1 MEYTSGSMGIP
12 DFTNRREVY
21 ASYRFGSEQPN
32 SLPSFSTTQA
42 ASAQFIYEPYKQTP
56 GTLRY
61 QNPSTI
67 MHSYGIAD
75 SVKHGALGLKRE
87 KGTNFLDEMTAKD
100 EYRTISLKSMGFDAG
115 GVAASTAAFSGASL
129 FTGFLG
135 GTAATVGV
143 GMAVSAAKDEY
154 FENFRMTQRVNAVTS
169 NIRGDDG
176 SYGLEGK
183 ENERIAKFIKK
194 EGAKDMLLSSG
205 DIEGILT
212 SAQDSGMM
220 NGISSAKG
228 VEGKAREMTSLIK
241 SLMDAMGSSDVKGLV
256 SAMGEFSRMGVSSAP
271 MQKQMVHANKIAS
284 EYAGISEGA
293 MREHTVAS
301 VANAKATGQDTRLA
315 ILDSHAEAANMGML
329 QQQGGMSS
337 SMLDKRT
344 FLAASS
350 TLKQN
355 VSDYNEGASGGV
367 SNDTKIVYAS
377 EMARENGTT
386 AAEEYKKL
394 LKKTNAEQGELVGTK
409 GFTNEKISTARF
421 HKDIGR
427 AMAAQVE
434 GISDVS
440 TESLEFANMIET
452 SRARLGDTS
461 TKETVAREVN
471 IMTGGRYSSPESQQ
485 IFMAK
490 YDMYMEGK
498 NASGGSKMAG
508 VNYLDRGNRSAVAF
522 AKTEDTINAHKRAEE
537 SSGVLNKIGVGLE
550 RIKEF
555 VSSEMVGGFT
565 SAADIQTRRKNLI
578 KSLTSDTSSG
588 GLSSSMNYTLGMVSE
603 REDLSFTDKIASLN
617 RLGGLEGSQGK
628 NRKLTKDNY
637 SKDEPTIFDTVT
649 DTVFSAFETMIPGVS
664 ALRGITSTVP
674 SKEDRKKVHG
684 LTLEL
689 MPLDDVADIIGT
701 ETGQA
706 GLEANLDRKFES
718 KYEFATAAAQYAWN
732 RSSGVMAGFNAA
744 GFGISAAISYGDRGA
759 EQKVKDDFDVHA
771 EAYSM
776 NASEFSTRGTR
787 TVGEE
792 AKAVIFGKFL
802 NNEQDIQY
810 TDVEASGIVSD
821 IMDKG
826 RVTESRAADRSSRG
840 IGRLESKRLTEMY
853 EEIRKTTSS
862 DAEAKTAM
870 SNVLTADRNSLV
882 SYGDGTYSELS
893 NQVQIH
899 GALAGKDEGKVKAL
913 GMALQLG
920 SDKQANVI
928 FESLNIKEEDR
939 ETIRDTAKERKKG
952 KFGEGVASQ
961 IMKDFNADAAIGLL
975 EKAEMNNVGVFFN
988 SSHLEDEDVKGMSS
1002 LELLGAESSG
1012 YFSEEDIVTI
1022 NKELVSQNAAG
1033 NRADQLLLVEAGKNL
1048 TSDQRKTS
1056 ASTNQAFTQGNLT
1069 ATQIEGVMKV
1079 VKEDDSTT
1087 EKASAISQYLKE
1099 NTNVTGDSA
1108 SKIINAAIEQS
1119 AAFDGD
1125 SKDAIAGV
1133 AYSQGE
1139 ARKASK
1145 RMTGRLKK
1153 AMGVTDEE
1161 YEKISEIEKSSKT
1174 RAEKDAAIG
1183 DVYSASGKT
1192 EKISMSEAEDKLTS
1206 MDVFKGTG
1214 TESQIGGGLEMT
1226 FEDYLGASGGD
1237 DSIMIAKTTEN
1248 TGQMVGRL
1256 DKLVIA
1262 MDKVA
1267 IETAKFN
1274 NS

>member
-1 MEYTSGSMGIP
+1 MEYTSGSMGTP

-21 ASYRFGSEQPN
+21 ASYRFGSNQPN
-32 SLPSFSTTQA
+32 NLPSFSTTQA

-100 EYRTISLKSMGFDAG
+100 EYRTISARSMGFDAG
-115 GVAASTAAFSGASL
+115 GVAASTAAFSGASM
-129 FTGFLG
+129 FSGFLG
-135 GTAATVGV
+135 GTAASIGV
-143 GMAVSAAKDEY
+143 GMVASAAKDEY
-154 FENFRMTQRVNAVTS
+154 FENFRATQRVNAITS

-176 SYGLEGK
+176 SYGLEGN
-183 ENERIAKFIKK
+183 ENEKIAKFIKK

-205 DIEGILT
+205 DIEDILT

-220 NGISSAKG
+220 NGVSSAQG

-271 MQKQMVHANKIAS
+271 MQKQMVHANKVAS
-284 EYAGISEGA
+284 EYAGISEEA
-293 MREHTVAS
+293 MKEHTVSA

-315 ILDSHAEAANMGML
+315 ILDSYAEASNMGML

-344 FLAASS
+344 FLAAST

-355 VSDYNEGASGGV
+355 VSDYNEGASGGI

-377 EMARENGTT
+377 EMAKENGTT

-394 LKKTNAEQGELVGTK
+394 LSKTNSEQGELVGTK
-409 GFTNEKISTARF
+409 GFTNEKITTARF

-427 AMAAQVE
+427 AMAAQVK
-434 GISDVS
+434 GISDIS

-452 SRARLGDTS
+452 SRARLGDTA

-498 NASGGSKMAG
+498 NASGGNKMAG
-508 VNYLDRGNRSAVAF
+508 VNHLDRGNRSAVAF
-522 AKTEDTINAHKRAEE
+522 AKAEDTINAHKRAEE
-537 SSGVLNKIGVGLE
+537 SSGVLNQIGVGIE

-555 VSSEMVGGFT
+555 VSSEIVGGFT
-565 SAADIQTRRKNLI
+565 AAGDIQSRRKSLI
-578 KSLTSDTSSG
+578 KSLTSDAGSG
-588 GLSSSMNYTLGMVSE
+588 GLSSNMNYTLGMVNE

-649 DTVFSAFETMIPGVS
+649 DSAFDTFETIIPGVS
-664 ALRGITSTVP
+664 ALRGITSTSP
-674 SKEDRKKVHG
+674 TKEDSDKVHG

-689 MPLDDVADIIGT
+689 MPLNDVADIIGT
-701 ETGQA
+701 GTGRA
-706 GLEANLDRKFES
+706 ALEATLNRSLDT
-718 KYEFATAAAQYAWN
+718 KYEFATAAGQYAWN
-732 RSSGVMAGFNAA
+732 RSSGVMAGFDAA
-744 GFGISAAISYGDRGA
+744 GFAISAAIGYGDENA
-759 EQKVKDDFDVHA
+759 SQKVKDEFDVHA
-771 EAYSM
+771 EAYKM
-776 NASEFSTRGTR
+776 NAAEFSTRGTR
-787 TVGEE
+787 TVDDE
-792 AKAVIFGKFL
+792 ARAVIFGKFL
-802 NNEQDIQY
+802 NSEQDVQY
-810 TDVEASGIVSD
+810 TKEEASGIVSD
-821 IMDKG
+821 IVDKG
-826 RVTESRAADRSSRG
+826 RATESRAENGTSKG
-840 IGRLESKRLTEMY
+840 IKRIESKRLTDMY
-853 EEIRKTTSS
+853 KEIRKTTSS
-862 DAEAKTAM
+862 DEEAKDTM
-870 SNVLTADRNSLV
+870 SSVLTADQNALV
-882 SYGDGTYSELS
+882 SYGDGVYSELS
-893 NQVQIH
+893 NQVQIR
-899 GALAGKDEGKVKAL
+899 GMLSGKSEDKVRSL
-913 GMALQLG
+913 GMALQFG
-920 SDKQANVI
+920 SDEQANVI
-928 FESLNIKEEDR
+928 FESLGIKEEDR
-939 ETIRDTAKERKKG
+939 ETIRDTAKELKKG
-952 KFGEGVASQ
+952 KPGKGVSSQ
-961 IMKDFNADAAIGLL
+961 IMKDFKADATIGLL
-975 EKAEMNNVGVFFN
+975 EKAEMNNTGVFFN
-988 SSHLEDEDVKGMSS
+988 SSYLEDEDVRGMSS

-1012 YFSEEDIVTI
+1012 HFSPEDVVTI
-1022 NKELVSQNAAG
+1022 NKELISQNAAG
-1033 NRADQLLLVEAGKNL
+1033 NRANQLLLVEAGKDL
-1048 TSDQRKTS
+1048 TSNQRKTS
-1056 ASTNQAFTQGNLT
+1056 AATNMAFTQGDLT
-1069 ATQIEGVMKV
+1069 ATQMEEIMEV
-1079 VKEDDSTT
+1079 VDEDDSTT
-1087 EKASAISQYLKE
+1087 EKSAAISKYLKN
-1099 NTNVTGDSA
+1099 NTSITGDKA
-1108 SKIINAAIEQS
+1108 SKIINAAIAQS
-1119 AAFDGD
+1119 TAFDGD
-1125 SKDAIAGV
+1125 SEDAIAGI

-1161 YEKISEIEKSSKT
+1161 YDKISEIEKSGKT

-1192 EKISMSEAEDKLTS
+1192 EKISMSEAENKLTS
-1206 MDVFKGTG
+1206 MDVFKGVG
-1214 TESQIGGGLEMT
+1214 NESQIGGGLEMT

-1237 DSIMIAKTTEN
+1237 DSLMIAKTTEN

-1256 DKLVIA
+1256 DKLLTT
-1262 MDKVA
+1262 MEKVA
-1267 IETAKFN
+1267 TETEKFN
-1274 NS
+1274 R